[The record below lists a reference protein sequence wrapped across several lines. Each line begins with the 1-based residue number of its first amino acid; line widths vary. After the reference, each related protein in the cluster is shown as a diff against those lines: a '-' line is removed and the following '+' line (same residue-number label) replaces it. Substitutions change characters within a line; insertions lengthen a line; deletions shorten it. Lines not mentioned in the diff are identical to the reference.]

1 MPAAAFTQGHGID
14 LQQSNV
20 SIISSSTSLQRLQ
33 RSGHLL
39 SHPHLQLKGSNKGR
53 IPDSPERI
61 FVPPTGAFPAVAW
74 FWLPPAGYP

>member
-1 MPAAAFTQGHGID
+1 MPAPGLTQGHGTD
-14 LQQSNV
+14 LQHSNV
-20 SIISSSTSLQRLQ
+20 SKISSSTSLQRLQ

-53 IPDSPERI
+53 IPDSPARGDLAPAA
-61 FVPPTGAFPAVAW
+61 VVPAVAW